1 MSLVLLLAQVE
12 LRRQHQRRISS
23 ARKLRRTGPNPSL
36 PSFDIQGYPHP
47 ALPTCRSSQRHIGRL
62 KVSRFLRTIILGR
75 MWTGPTLPSLSFKGA
90 PSLTL
95 FQQVMLGWGAA
106 IE

>member
-1 MSLVLLLAQVE
+1 
-12 LRRQHQRRISS
+12 
-23 ARKLRRTGPNPSL
+23 
-36 PSFDIQGYPHP
+36 
-47 ALPTCRSSQRHIGRL
+47 
-62 KVSRFLRTIILGR
+62 